1 MDVKTKPMRQKTY
14 DYMIVVESPTKVQTL
29 KRYLGPR
36 VPVEASKG
44 HVKDLPKSRL
54 GVDLQKGFEP
64 EYVTIDGKRQV
75 LERLVHAAA
84 NVKTVYLASD
94 PDREG
99 EAIAFHVAE
108 ELQKILPQEALKR
121 VLFYELTQKGVQ
133 EGLKRPTALNENLY
147 NAHKA
152 RRVLDRLVGYKIS
165 PLLWKKVRYG
175 LSAGR
180 VQSIALRLILERERA
195 IRAFVSKTWFT
206 LLAKLSYKEVSFDA
220 ELVLY
225 GGKKAL
231 FETEPAARDV
241 LKALQGVPLE
251 VSDVAKSERKRSP
264 KPPFKTSTLQQTAAS
279 VLGLSPKETMLLAQR
294 LYEGVEIPGIGHA
307 GLITYMRTDSLRLS
321 ADMCHRVKAFVK
333 DRFGEPFASKSLRRY
348 ENKGRAQDAHEAIRP
363 TDLALTPEALEGK
376 LDKRLLRLYRLIFWR
391 FVASQMTDARFEQVS
406 VTLKAWT
413 AERTEA
419 VFRAK
424 GETLIHSGFLV
435 ALELSEPKE
444 ATEGVLPGLAYG
456 LSLNPEN
463 LQTKE
468 HTTKP
473 PARFTEATLIKE
485 LEDLGVGRPSTYA
498 TIVSTVQER
507 RYVQKENGQL
517 LPTPLGITVN
527 DLLVSHFPSLLDTG
541 FTAKLEN
548 NLDAVEAS
556 QMKWQ
561 GLISEFYSS
570 FSNELEKANADMP
583 SIKAMR
589 QETGVPCPECH
600 APTEVRFGKHGYF
613 LSCSRYPE
621 CTFSKP
627 CILEPDGGITIA
639 ENETVQETGRLCPKC
654 RSRMVIKKGR
664 YGTFMACS
672 NYPSCKETGPVT
684 LGIPC
689 PQEGCDGELAER
701 RSKRGSKFYGCT
713 KYPAC
718 TLAFSRE
725 PVQACCT
732 ACGFQVMVRVKDRK
746 GETKSLQCPRCKTLV
761 ELATA

>member
-1 MDVKTKPMRQKTY
+1 MGTKTY

-29 KRYLGPR
+29 KRYLGPS

-54 GVDLQKGFEP
+54 GVDLQKDFEP
-64 EYVTIDGKRQV
+64 EYVTIEGKVQV
-75 LERLVHAAA
+75 LKRLVDAAA

-108 ELQKILPQEALKR
+108 ELQKILPQDALKR

-133 EGLKRPTALNENLY
+133 EGLKRPAALNLNLY

-180 VQSIALRLILERERA
+180 VQSVALRLVLERERA
-195 IRAFVSKTWFT
+195 IRAFVPKTWFT
-206 LLAKLSYKEVSFDA
+206 LLAKLAHQGVPFDA
-220 ELVLY
+220 ELAVY
-225 GGKKAL
+225 AGKKAL
-231 FETEPAARDV
+231 FEDEQTARGA
-241 LKALQGVPLE
+241 LKALQGVPLV
-251 VSDVAKSERKRSP
+251 VSDIAKSERKRAP

-279 VLGLSPKETMLLAQR
+279 VLGFSPKETMLLAQR
-294 LYEGVEIPGIGHA
+294 LYEGVEIAGFGHA

-321 ADMCHRVKAFVK
+321 PDMCHKAKEFVK
-333 DRFGEPFASKSLRRY
+333 DRFGGSFASKTLRRY
-348 ENKGRAQDAHEAIRP
+348 ENKARAQDAHEAIRP
-363 TDLALTPEALEGK
+363 TDMALTPEALEGK
-376 LDKRLLRLYRLIFWR
+376 LDRRLHRLYRLIFWR
-391 FVASQMTDARFEQVS
+391 FVASQMTDARFETIS

-413 AERTEA
+413 ADGTEA
-419 VFRAK
+419 IFRAK
-424 GETLIHSGFLV
+424 GETLLHSGFLA
-435 ALELSEPKE
+435 ALEMSEPKE
-444 ATEGVLPGLAYG
+444 SLEGTLPELQSDAS
-456 LSLNPEN
+456 LSPEN
-463 LQTKE
+463 LVLKE

-485 LEDLGVGRPSTYA
+485 LEDLGIGRPSTYA

-517 LPTPLGITVN
+517 LPTPLGITVS
-527 DLLVSHFPSLLDTG
+527 DLLVAHFPSLLDTG

-548 NLDAVEAS
+548 DLDAIEAN

-561 GLISEFYSS
+561 GLIADFYSS
-570 FSNELEKANADMP
+570 FAKELEKANEDMP

-589 QETGVPCPECH
+589 QETGVSCPECQ
-600 APTEVRFGKHGYF
+600 ALTEVRFGKHGYF

-627 CILEPDGGITIA
+627 CILEPDGSITIA
-639 ENETVQETGRLCPKC
+639 ENGEVQETGRFCPKC
-654 RSRMVIKKGR
+654 KSPMVIKKGR
-664 YGTFMACS
+664 YGAFMACS
-672 NYPSCKETGPVT
+672 NYPACKETSPVT

-689 PQEGCDGELAER
+689 PKEGCDGELAER
-701 RSKRGSKFYGCT
+701 RSKRGSTFYGCT
-713 KYPAC
+713 NYPKC
-718 TLAFSRE
+718 TFVLSKE

-746 GETKSLQCPRCKTLV
+746 GETKSLQCPNCKTFV
-761 ELATA
+761 ELTTV